1 VSGNGARLLLRHNG
15 LMESVEELEQWFRMA
30 GVDSLRACIG
40 PLPASRAA
48 LGRWTSDGPDHAVR
62 PVCPHP
68 GTYRLA
74 LMMEPLDAR
83 IWQGNA
89 PVWGG
94 TIGANRFRLCPPE
107 EQGSWR
113 QLSGCDIV
121 NVFLPVNLMDRL
133 AAQRGEQADAAL
145 AASEFT
151 PDRMVFDL
159 VRKMLDAQ
167 ALAGPL
173 AAQLCDSLVTALAC
187 YLLEH
192 YSRPA
197 QGEASTLGGA
207 RLRRVLRHITEH
219 LAAPLANAE
228 LAALC
233 GMSAAH
239 FSREFHRA
247 VGLPPHRYVL
257 TRRLEHA
264 CAALASG
271 EARIVDVAEEF
282 GFHSASHF
290 TRIFTAQY
298 GISPAAWRASRSN
311 KC

>member
-1 VSGNGARLLLRHNG
+1 
-15 LMESVEELEQWFRMA
+15 MESLH
-30 GVDSLRACIG
+30 ACIG
-40 PLPASRAA
+40 PLPSSGAA
-48 LGRWTSDGPDHAVR
+48 LGRWTSAGPALGVR
-62 PVCPHP
+62 SVCPHP

-83 IWQGNA
+83 IWHGST

-94 TIGANRFRLCPPE
+94 TIGASRFRLCPPG
-107 EQGSWR
+107 EQGRWS

-121 NVFLPVNLMDRL
+121 NVFLPVPMLDRL
-133 AAQRGEQADAAL
+133 AALRGETLDATL
-145 AASEFT
+145 AASQFT
-151 PDRMVFDL
+151 SDRMVFDL

-167 ALAGPL
+167 TLAGPL
-173 AAQLCDSLVTALAC
+173 AAEMCDHLVTALAC

-197 QGEASTLGGA
+197 DAAPSTLGGA
-207 RLRRVLRHITEH
+207 RLRRVLRHIADH
-219 LAAPLANAE
+219 LDTPLSNAG

-247 VGLPPHRYVL
+247 VGMPPHRYVL
-257 TRRLEHA
+257 TRRLEQA
-264 CAALASG
+264 CRALAGG
-271 EARIVDVAEEF
+271 EARIVDIAEEL

-290 TRIFTAQY
+290 TRAFSAHFGQ
-298 GISPAAWRASRSN
+298 SPAAWRAHHGN
-311 KC
+311 NC

>member
-1 VSGNGARLLLRHNG
+1 
-15 LMESVEELEQWFRMA
+15 MESVEELERWFRMA
-30 GVDSLRACIG
+30 GVNSLHACIG
-40 PLPASRAA
+40 PLPGSGAA
-48 LGRWTSDGPDHAVR
+48 LGRWSSDGPALALRSVS
-62 PVCPHP
+62 PHP

-83 IWQGNA
+83 IWHGDT

-94 TIGANRFRLCPPE
+94 TIGASRFRLCPPE
-107 EQGSWR
+107 EQGRWR

-121 NVFLPVNLMDRL
+121 NVFLPVRLVDRL
-133 AAQRGEQADAAL
+133 AAQRGEAFDATL
-145 AASEFT
+145 AASQFT
-151 PDRMVFDL
+151 SDRVVFDL
-159 VRKMLDAQ
+159 VRKMLDAR

-173 AAQLCDSLVTALAC
+173 ALEMCDHLVTVLAC

-197 QGEASTLGGA
+197 QGAPSTLGGV
-207 RLRRVLRHITEH
+207 RLRRVLRHIADH
-219 LAAPLANAE
+219 LDTPLANGE

-257 TRRLEHA
+257 TRRLERA
-264 CAALASG
+264 CAALAGG
-271 EARIVDVAEEF
+271 EARIVDIAEEL

-290 TRIFTAQY
+290 TRAFAAQY
-298 GISPAAWRASRSN
+298 GLSPAAWRASRCN
-311 KC
+311 NC

>member
-1 VSGNGARLLLRHNG
+1 
-15 LMESVEELEQWFRMA
+15 MESVEELERWFRKA
-30 GVDSLRACIG
+30 GVNALHACIG

-48 LGRWTSDGPDHAVR
+48 LGRWASDGPDLAIR
-62 PVCPHP
+62 KVCPHP

-83 IWQGNA
+83 IWDGSA

-94 TIGANRFRLCPPE
+94 TIGAKRFRLCPPG

-121 NVFLPVNLMDRL
+121 NVFLPVSLLDRL
-133 AAQRGEQADAAL
+133 AAQRGEETDAVL

-151 PDRMVFDL
+151 SDHLVYDL
-159 VRKMLDAQ
+159 VRKMLDAR

-173 AAQLCDSLVTALAC
+173 AAEMCDNLVTVLAC

-192 YSRPA
+192 YSRPVPTA
-197 QGEASTLGGA
+197 ASTLGGA
-207 RLRRVLRHITEH
+207 RLRRVLRHIAEQRGT
-219 LAAPLANAE
+219 LPGNAE

-257 TRRLEHA
+257 TRRLERA
-264 CAALASG
+264 CAALASSS
-271 EARIVDVAEEF
+271 ARIVDIAEEA
-282 GFHSASHF
+282 GFSSASHF
-290 TRIFTAQY
+290 TRAFTAQY
-298 GISPAAWRASRSN
+298 GTAPAAWRARRGN
-311 KC
+311 NC

>member
-1 VSGNGARLLLRHNG
+1 
-15 LMESVEELEQWFRMA
+15 MENVEELEQWFRMA
-30 GVDSLRACIG
+30 GVQSLHACIG
-40 PLPASRAA
+40 PLPGSGAA
-48 LGRWTSDGPDHAVR
+48 LGRWTSAGPQHAIRSVS
-62 PVCPHP
+62 PHP

-83 IWQGNA
+83 IWHGTT

-107 EQGSWR
+107 EQGRWS

-121 NVFLPVNLMDRL
+121 NVFLPVPLVDRL
-133 AAQRGEQADAAL
+133 AAQRGEEIDATL
-145 AASEFT
+145 AASQFT
-151 PDRMVFDL
+151 SDRMVFDL

-173 AAQLCDSLVTALAC
+173 AAEMCDHLVMALAC
-187 YLLEH
+187 YLIEH

-197 QGEASTLGGA
+197 QAEASKLGGT
-207 RLRRVLRHITEH
+207 RLRRVLRHIAQH
-219 LAAPLANAE
+219 LDTPLANAE

-257 TRRLEHA
+257 TRRLELA
-264 CAALASG
+264 CAALANG
-271 EARIVDVAEEF
+271 EARIVDIAEEL

-290 TRIFTAQY
+290 TRTFTAQY
-298 GISPAAWRASRSN
+298 GVSPAAWRAGRGN
-311 KC
+311 NC

>member
-1 VSGNGARLLLRHNG
+1 
-15 LMESVEELEQWFRMA
+15 MESVEELERWFRMA
-30 GVDSLRACIG
+30 GVDVLHACVG
-40 PLPASRAA
+40 PLPASGAA
-48 LGRWTSDGPDHAVR
+48 LGRWTSDGPRHAIR
-62 PVCPHP
+62 SVCPHP

-74 LMMEPLDAR
+74 LMLEPLDAR
-83 IWQGNA
+83 IWQGNT

-107 EQGSWR
+107 EHGSWS

-121 NVFLPVNLMDRL
+121 NVFLPVPLVDRL
-133 AAQRGEQADAAL
+133 AAMRGGEVDGTL
-145 AASEFT
+145 ASGQFT
-151 PDRMVFDL
+151 SDRMVFDL

-173 AAQLCDSLVTALAC
+173 AAEMCDHLVTALAC

-192 YSRPA
+192 YSRLSTA
-197 QGEASTLGGA
+197 GEASTLGGA
-207 RLRRVLRHITEH
+207 RLRRVLRHISEH
-219 LAAPLANAE
+219 LDAPLANAE

-257 TRRLEHA
+257 TRRLEQA
-264 CAALASG
+264 CAALAHR
-271 EARIVDVAEEF
+271 EARIVDIAEEF

-290 TRIFTAQY
+290 SRTFTAQY
-298 GISPAAWRASRSN
+298 GLSPAAWRAGRCN
-311 KC
+311 NC